1 MSTVVNE
8 VRRGTYLDSVALMRI
23 SGAIR
28 SMDGVDECGL
38 MMGTPANLRILADA
52 GVLAAEG
59 ETAGPGDL
67 VIAIRARDAAHAAA
81 AVTEAARILSR
92 PKRTS
97 GSGPAAVMPR
107 TLRSAVAALPG
118 ANLALVS
125 VPGAFAATEA
135 MKALASGLNVL
146 LFSDNVGL
154 DDEIALKTEARA
166 RGLLMM
172 GPDCGTA
179 IIGGVPLA
187 FANAVTRGDTGII
200 GASGTGIQEVSCLV
214 SNGGGGISHAIGTG
228 GRDLSREVGAIT
240 TLTALDLLDADPATR
255 QIVLISK
262 PPAPEVAR
270 TVLARVARSPKR
282 VVVCFIGAKQ
292 LDLPPNAVAAATL
305 EDAANLS
312 LGRPVAALS
321 SRSGPASSRHPAAT
335 PASLSLPSAS
345 GKLHG
350 LFSGGTLAAEAQ
362 LILSRAGLAVASNAP
377 VAGSVS
383 MAEGQGRHT
392 ILDLGDDAYTI
403 GRPHPMIE
411 PAVRDAHIRA
421 ALESPDCAVVLLDCV
436 LGYGSHSDPAGHIA
450 RLVETRP
457 PGGPRIVASVTGTD
471 ADPQQRALQVE
482 RLRTAG
488 IEVPPSNASATRRAV
503 EALAQATSPERG

>member
-1 MSTVVNE
+1 MSTVLNE
-8 VRRGTYLDSVALMRI
+8 VRRGTYLDSVALMRVA
-23 SGAIR
+23 SAIK

-38 MMGTPANLRILADA
+38 MMGTPANRRIMAEA

-67 VIAIRARDAAHAAA
+67 VIAIRALDAKVAAA
-81 AVTEAARILSR
+81 AIAEAGRLLSR
-92 PKRTS
+92 PKRASAT
-97 GSGPAAVMPR
+97 GSATASPR
-107 TLRSAVAALPG
+107 TLRSAVSALPG
-118 ANLALVS
+118 ANLALIS

-135 MKALASGLNVL
+135 MKAFSAGLNVL
-146 LFSDNVGL
+146 LFSDNVSL

-200 GASGTGIQEVSCLV
+200 GASGTGIQEVSSLV

-228 GRDLSREVGAIT
+228 GRDLSRDVGGIT
-240 TLTALDLLDADPATR
+240 TLMALDLLDADPATR

-282 VVVCFIGAKQ
+282 VVVCFIGAKD
-292 LDLPPNAVAAATL
+292 LDLPRNAVAAATL
-305 EDAANLS
+305 EDAANVA
-312 LGRPVAALS
+312 LGREGIS
-321 SRSGPASSRHPAAT
+321 SAT
-335 PASLSLPSAS
+335 PSMRPPI
-345 GKLHG
+345 GKLRG
-350 LFSGGTLAAEAQ
+350 LYSGGTLAAEAQ
-362 LILSRAGLAVASNAP
+362 LILSRAGLRIASNAP
-377 VAGSVS
+377 VSGSAT
-383 MAEGQGRHT
+383 MAEAEGRHT

-411 PAVRDAHIRA
+411 PAVRDREIVA
-421 ALESPDCAVVLLDCV
+421 ALASPDCAVVLLDCV
-436 LGYGSHSDPAGHIA
+436 LGYGSHPDPAGHLA
-450 RLVETRP
+450 RLVEARP

-471 ADPQQRALQVE
+471 ADPQPRALQVQ
-482 RLRTAG
+482 RLRAAG
-488 IEVPPSNASATRRAV
+488 IEVSPSNAAATRH
-503 EALAQATSPERG
+503 ALELLSQATPPNRR

>member
-1 MSTVVNE
+1 MSTVLNE
-8 VRRGTYLDSVALMRI
+8 VRPGTYLDFVALMRI
-23 SGAIR
+23 AGAVK
-28 SMDGVDECGL
+28 SMHGVDECGL
-38 MMGTPANLRILADA
+38 MLGTPANRRILADA
-52 GVLAAEG
+52 GVLSAEG
-59 ETAGPGDL
+59 EAAGPGDL
-67 VIAIRARDAAHAAA
+67 VIAVRARDATVAAA
-81 AVTEAARILSR
+81 ALAEAGRLLAR
-92 PKRTS
+92 PKPAS
-97 GSGPAAVMPR
+97 AIGSTAASPR
-107 TLRSAVAALPG
+107 TLRSAAATLPG

-135 MKALASGLNVL
+135 MKALTAGLNVL
-146 LFSDNVGL
+146 LFSDNVSL
-154 DDEIALKTEARA
+154 EDEIALKTLARD

-270 TVLARVARSPKR
+270 TVLARVARSSKR
-282 VVVCFIGAKQ
+282 VVVCFIGATH

-305 EDAANLS
+305 EDAANLA
-312 LGRPVAALS
+312 LGRPVA
-321 SRSGPASSRHPAAT
+321 T
-335 PASLSLPSAS
+335 PTSLSLPSAS

-377 VAGSVS
+377 VAGSAP
-383 MAEGQGRHT
+383 MAEAHGRHT

-436 LGYGSHSDPAGHIA
+436 LGYGSHPDPAGHIA
-450 RLVETRP
+450 RLVEALP

-471 ADPQQRALQVE
+471 ADPQPRSLQVE

-488 IEVPPSNASATRRAV
+488 IEVSPSNAAAARRAIELLV
-503 EALAQATSPERG
+503 VAAARK